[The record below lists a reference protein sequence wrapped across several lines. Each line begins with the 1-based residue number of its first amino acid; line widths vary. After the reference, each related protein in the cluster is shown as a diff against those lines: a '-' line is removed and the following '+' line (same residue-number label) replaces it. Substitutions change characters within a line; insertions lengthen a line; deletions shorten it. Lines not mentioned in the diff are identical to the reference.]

1 MTYKELHEKIA
12 DVEDLINDKYKAALK
27 AYRMYCCE
35 CEEQGKV
42 IVKPQPQRSQF
53 ERQAL
58 ISIDR
63 LKKEYAMQD
72 SPADVGD
79 IIESVRH
86 VLVKGNMRETRYLMK
101 VERIEVAAF
110 EKPTLAFYG
119 TYLNQNLEPR
129 VQQIF
134 RPILQPDI
142 TRVVKVNK

>member
-1 MTYKELHEKIA
+1 MTYEELQEKIA
-12 DVEDLINDKYKAALK
+12 DVEDLINDKYKAAEK
-27 AYRMYCCE
+27 AYWMYCRE
-35 CEEQGKV
+35 CVEQGKV
-42 IVKPQPQRSQF
+42 IVKPEPQRSQF

-79 IIESVRH
+79 IIESERR

-119 TYLNQNLEPR
+119 TYLNQKLEPR
-129 VQQIF
+129 VQQIL

>member
-1 MTYKELHEKIA
+1 MTYEELQEKIA
-12 DVEDLINDKYKAALK
+12 DVEGLINDKYKAAEK

-35 CEEQGKV
+35 CEEQGNV
-42 IVKPQPQRSQF
+42 IVKPEPQRSQF

-79 IIESVRH
+79 IIESERR
-86 VLVKGNMRETRYLMK
+86 VLVKGNMRERRYLMK
-101 VERIEVAAF
+101 VERIDVAAF

-119 TYLNQNLEPR
+119 TYLNQKLEPR

>member
-1 MTYKELHEKIA
+1 MTYEELQEKIA
-12 DVEDLINDKYKAALK
+12 DVESLINDKYKAAMK

-53 ERQAL
+53 ERQAQ

-72 SPADVGD
+72 SPAGIGD
-79 IIESVRH
+79 IIESERRVMVKGHMHEVRH
-86 VLVKGNMRETRYLMK
+86 LMK

-119 TYLNQNLEPR
+119 TYLNQKLEPR
-129 VQQIF
+129 AQQIF

-142 TRVVKVNK
+142 TKVVKVNK